1 MAVALN
7 GPGFRALAEEC
18 AARAT
23 KAGTD
28 QERNAL
34 MVRAAACRRVA
45 TARDRARAER
55 LPNRNPRGLQVSSRP
70 SPSQTET
77 QVDLTRISLS
87 TKTSVAF
94 WTIALGIDKRQLAQL
109 VQRFGNSAA
118 VIRRELRR

>member
-55 LPNRNPRGLQVSSRP
+55 LPNRNPRDLQVSSRP
-70 SPSQTET
+70 SPSQTDT

>member
-28 QERNAL
+28 EERDAL

-55 LPNRNPRGLQVSSRP
+55 LSNRNPRGLQVSSRP
-70 SPSQTET
+70 NSSQADT
-77 QVDLTRISLS
+77 QIDVTRISLS

-94 WTIALGIDKRQLAQL
+94 WTDALGVDKLQLAQL
-109 VQRFGNSAA
+109 VQRLGNSAA